1 MITEEGTYYL
11 YRHIRFDTNEV
22 FYIGI
27 GKKSKTGIK
36 YKYKRAYDFTQRSKF
51 WKRIYNKCRKNIG
64 IEILLES
71 NCKIFIKQKE
81 VEFVTLY
88 GRRNMR
94 LGSLVNLTPG
104 GDYPSENSFSKERRQ
119 KLRELKKGIRPSDKC
134 LNKSRESN
142 IIKTYQYD
150 LQGNFIKEFQSLS
163 EAAKSCNSV
172 TTNISRCCK
181 GKLHTAGGFIWKYF
195 KTDKIEPVK
204 TTWKAKIYKYSL
216 EKELLAIYN
225 NAEEAGHFEKLYY
238 TTIQDYCRRNY
249 SPPNS
254 NYFFSYSNPDNIQSI
269 SIEFKKKRIYI
280 KKEKI
285 KIIKE
290 KVLSKEFLAHIGV
303 KTRVKVINLNN
314 NDYTIYNSIE
324 ECANDIKVSRCTV
337 STSIN
342 KNKIIKKLNLK
353 LEKYEN

>member
-11 YRHIRFDTNEV
+11 YRHIRLDTNEV

-27 GKKSKTGIK
+27 GKKCKTGRK
-36 YKYKRAYDFTQRSKF
+36 FKYKRAYDFKQRSKF
-51 WKRIYNKCRKNIG
+51 WKRIYNKSRKNIKV
-64 IEILLES
+64 EFLLES
-71 NCKIFIKQKE
+71 DDKDFIKQKE
-81 VEFVTLY
+81 IEFVALY
-88 GRRNMR
+88 GRRN
-94 LGSLVNLTPG
+94 LGLGNLVNLTNG
-104 GDYPSENSFSKERRQ
+104 GDANFDRVITNTQRQ
-119 KLRELKKGIRPSDKC
+119 KLKELAKDRVPSDEFFK
-134 LNKSRESN
+134 KSREAH
-142 IIKTYQYD
+142 IIKIYQYD
-150 LQGNFIKEFQSLS
+150 LDGNFIKEFESLT
-163 EAAKSCNSV
+163 EAAKNCNSA

-195 KTDKIEPVK
+195 KTDKIEPAK

-216 EKELLAIYN
+216 EKELIDIYN
-225 NAEEAGHFEKLYY
+225 DCYEASNFEKLYY

-249 SPPNS
+249 SPFNS
-254 NYFFSYSNPDNIQSI
+254 NYFFSYSNPDNIQLI